1 MTPTITTRRSTHKN
15 IYLALAI
22 FGSIVPWYFLI
33 EFLQQRG
40 NAAVG
45 SFFAEAFANPV
56 ASALAADLLITCGV
70 FFCFSF
76 IELKRLGLSRRWLAL
91 YMGLTFGIGLSCS
104 LPIFLYLR
112 ETQHS

>member
-1 MTPTITTRRSTHKN
+1 MTTTITTRRSTHKN
-15 IYLALAI
+15 MYLALAI

-33 EFLQQRG
+33 QFLKQG
-40 NAAVG
+40 NVAVG

-56 ASALAADLLITCGV
+56 ASALAADLLISCGV

-91 YMGLTFGIGLSCS
+91 YIGLTFGIGLSCS

-112 ETQHS
+112 ETQQS